1 VEQSSDFEDCAAADT
16 HVRTIARQEAG
27 TMSIA
32 QLHELAAALD
42 QQKETARSEDHVR
55 PADFELLATTILQA
69 VHELMNMEQR
79 LASMERQVL
88 RRLDDEALRSAGGSD
103 KAPRQG

>member
-1 VEQSSDFEDCAAADT
+1 
-16 HVRTIARQEAG
+16 
-27 TMSIA
+27 MSIA

-79 LASMERQVL
+79 FASMERQVL
-88 RRLDDEALRSAGGSD
+88 RRLDESLRSAGGSD
-103 KAPRQG
+103 KAPRHG